1 PCSLTAHARILT
13 TCITY
18 VIGMIILMSN
28 GPVEKS
34 PNLPERPPKNT
45 CDHRYPRRRT
55 HQKAA
60 KTDRF
65 RNRRPLVPKLRA
77 WPASLASA
85 VYNVCRE
92 TRYSAASVV
101 FLSPALTRLR
111 ISAICTRVSDG
122 FRPLYTPAFF
132 ARAI

>member
-1 PCSLTAHARILT
+1 MRKLL
-13 TCITY
+13 
-18 VIGMIILMSN
+18 VSN

-34 PNLPERPPKNT
+34 PNLPDRPPKNT
-45 CDHRYPRRRT
+45 CDRRSPRRRT

-101 FLSPALTRLR
+101 FCSPALTRLR
-111 ISAICTRVSDG
+111 ISETCAKVRDG
-122 FRPLYTPAFF
+122 FLPL
-132 ARAI
+132 